1 MKCSGC
7 PHRSYGERF
16 DYRSLNCHEKCAIV
30 DKEIGLTI
38 TQQEKYAPDWCPIEK
53 GAIQVKEE
61 EIEQLA
67 VELEKGMEH
76 TVHLWQA
83 RKIIAY
89 LLQNGWK
96 KEENDTNPTEDCQHS
111 EKKPQEKCQFSP
123 EMPDSIAGIPVSDLL
138 FIAQIM
144 GCNPRLI
151 GQIKDGYAF
160 GHAVGYEAGFK
171 LFEKKLHEAILK
183 MSSEPIRLEQEGN
196 FDFTKVKF
204 EIPPYKQHDEVIN
217 MARLY
222 GVPVFTPK
230 GINVVNPS
238 TDGDDKK

>member
-1 MKCSGC
+1 MPIKKAKAKILISNDSSAC
-7 PHRSYGERF
+7 
-16 DYRSLNCHEKCAIV
+16 RSLKAKN
-30 DKEIGLTI
+30 DI
-38 TQQEKYAPDWCPIEK
+38 TPAQ
-53 GAIQVKEE
+53 
-61 EIEQLA
+61 
-67 VELEKGMEH
+67 
-76 TVHLWQA
+76 
-83 RKIIAY
+83 
-89 LLQNGWK
+89 
-96 KEENDTNPTEDCQHS
+96 DCQHS
-111 EKKPQEKCQFSP
+111 ENKPQEKCQFAS

-151 GQIKDGYAF
+151 RQIKDGYAF

-171 LFEKKLHEAILK
+171 LFEKKLGEAILK
-183 MSSEPIRLEQEGN
+183 MNSEPIRLEQGDG
-196 FDFTKVKF
+196 FDFAKVKF

-230 GINVVNPS
+230 AITVVNPS

>member
-1 MKCSGC
+1 MKCN
-7 PHRSYGERF
+7 
-16 DYRSLNCHEKCAIV
+16 NCSHFYCGVYTDLEKREQIV
-30 DKEIGLTI
+30 RLICKKTGQEVAHDELDKNGFP
-38 TQQEKYAPDWCPIEK
+38 AWCPLK
-53 GAIQVKEE
+53 A
-61 EIEQLA
+61 
-67 VELEKGMEH
+67 
-76 TVHLWQA
+76 
-83 RKIIAY
+83 
-89 LLQNGWK
+89 
-96 KEENDTNPTEDCQHS
+96 ENDINPTEDCQHS
-111 EKKPQEKCQFSP
+111 EKKPQEKCQIPP

-138 FIAQIM
+138 FIAQAV
-144 GCNPRLI
+144 GDKPHLLEE
-151 GQIKDGYAF
+151 IKDGYAF

-183 MSSEPIRLEQEGN
+183 MNSEPIRLEQGDG

>member
-1 MKCSGC
+1 MKCYKC
-7 PHRSYGERF
+7 PHRDCGNPHF
-16 DYRSLNCHEKCAIV
+16 DYRSLNYHERCRLA
-30 DKEIGLTI
+30 DKEIGLTFS
-38 TQQEKYAPDWCPIEK
+38 QQTKLAPDWCPLK
-53 GAIQVKEE
+53 A
-61 EIEQLA
+61 
-67 VELEKGMEH
+67 
-76 TVHLWQA
+76 
-83 RKIIAY
+83 
-89 LLQNGWK
+89 
-96 KEENDTNPTEDCQHS
+96 ENDINPTEDCQHS
-111 EKKPQEKCQFSP
+111 EKKPQEKCQIPP

-183 MSSEPIRLEQEGN
+183 MSSEPIRLEQGDG

-230 GINVVNPS
+230 AITVVNPS

>member
-1 MKCSGC
+1 
-7 PHRSYGERF
+7 
-16 DYRSLNCHEKCAIV
+16 
-30 DKEIGLTI
+30 
-38 TQQEKYAPDWCPIEK
+38 
-53 GAIQVKEE
+53 
-61 EIEQLA
+61 
-67 VELEKGMEH
+67 
-76 TVHLWQA
+76 
-83 RKIIAY
+83 
-89 LLQNGWK
+89 
-96 KEENDTNPTEDCQHS
+96 
-111 EKKPQEKCQFSP
+111 
-123 EMPDSIAGIPVSDLL
+123 MPDSIAGIPVSDLL

-183 MSSEPIRLEQEGN
+183 MSSEPIRLEQGDG

-222 GVPVFTPK
+222 GVPVYTPK
-230 GINVVNPS
+230 VINVVNPS

>member
-1 MKCSGC
+1 MKCSNC
-7 PHRSYGERF
+7 PHFYQGTHTNIAARTVEVKFICKKFKREIAH
-16 DYRSLNCHEKCAIV
+16 DEL
-30 DKEIGLTI
+30 DKNGFP
-38 TQQEKYAPDWCPIEK
+38 AWCPLKAEK
-53 GAIQVKEE
+53 
-61 EIEQLA
+61 
-67 VELEKGMEH
+67 
-76 TVHLWQA
+76 
-83 RKIIAY
+83 
-89 LLQNGWK
+89 
-96 KEENDTNPTEDCQHS
+96 DTKPTEDCQHS
-111 EKKPQEKCQFSP
+111 EKKPQEKCQIPP
-123 EMPDSIAGIPVSDLL
+123 ETPDYIAGIPVSDLL

-183 MSSEPIRLEQEGN
+183 MNSEPIRLEQGDG

>member
-1 MKCSGC
+1 MKCYGC
-7 PHRSYGERF
+7 PHRTYGLAF
-16 DYRSLNCHEKCAIV
+16 DYRSLNSHEKCELV
-30 DKEIGLTI
+30 NKEIGLTFS
-38 TQQEKYAPDWCPIEK
+38 QQTKLAPDWCPLK
-53 GAIQVKEE
+53 A
-61 EIEQLA
+61 
-67 VELEKGMEH
+67 
-76 TVHLWQA
+76 
-83 RKIIAY
+83 
-89 LLQNGWK
+89 
-96 KEENDTNPTEDCQHS
+96 ENDINPTEDCQHS
-111 EKKPQEKCQFSP
+111 EKKPQEKCQIPP
-123 EMPDSIAGIPVSDLL
+123 EMPDSIAGIPISDLL

-171 LFEKKLHEAILK
+171 LFEKKIHEAILK
-183 MSSEPIRLEQEGN
+183 TNSEPIRLEQGDG

-230 GINVVNPS
+230 GIIVVNPS